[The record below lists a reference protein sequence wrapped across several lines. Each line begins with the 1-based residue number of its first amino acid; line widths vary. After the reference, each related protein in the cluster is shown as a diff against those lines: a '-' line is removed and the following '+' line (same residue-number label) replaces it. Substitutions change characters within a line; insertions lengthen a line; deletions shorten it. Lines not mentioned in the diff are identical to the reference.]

1 MPGGIGNFAN
11 TMRGGLTQRGYEQAR
26 DARRRQSRID
36 YMLDRRGAGK
46 DWGVKNLNQLT
57 MGSRPGF
64 YDNVPTYDLPQTTKP
79 PSRPYSPPARPH
91 GGNGGGNQGGGG
103 QAAADA
109 AGGSSY
115 SSPFNRGGLAAL
127 WQR

>member
-1 MPGGIGNFAN
+1 MPSGGIANFAN

-64 YDNVPTYDLPQTTKP
+64 YGNVPTYDLPQKQPKKP
-79 PSRPYSPPARPH
+79 PAPPTTVH
-91 GGNGGGNQGGGG
+91 HTGGNGGGQR
-103 QAAADA
+103 
-109 AGGSSY
+109 GSNAPGFTDPGKGSY
-115 SSPFNRGGLAAL
+115 GPWS
-127 WQR
+127 